1 MKVYDRDNILG
12 RRRASGGHSDE
23 VDKSR
28 IHQEVDAKVNNGCCM
43 LGEGE
48 VLTMPVC
55 IVK

>member
-1 MKVYDRDNILG
+1 MKVYDRDNVLG

-28 IHQEVDAKVNNGCCM
+28 IHQEVDAKVNNGGCM
-43 LGEGE
+43 SEGE